1 MKRSNHREEKQE
13 DQMVEAA
20 LQESPAAGWR
30 LKLSIALFGLS
41 IILPLG
47 GIPALTLLGLSGT
60 MTATLSGGVLVT
72 AEVLG
77 IIAVAVAGKSGF
89 AMIKAKVAG
98 IFKHYGPPQKVSR
111 LRYVVGLVMF
121 FGPIVFG
128 WVSIYAV
135 AYLPGF
141 TSNPFPYAI
150 SGDLL
155 LLSGLFVLGGD
166 FWDKLQSLFRH
177 DAEAVFVDRS
187 EK

>member
-1 MKRSNHREEKQE
+1 
-13 DQMVEAA
+13 
-20 LQESPAAGWR
+20 
-30 LKLSIALFGLS
+30 
-41 IILPLG
+41 
-47 GIPALTLLGLSGT
+47 
-60 MTATLSGGVLVT
+60 
-72 AEVLG
+72 
-77 IIAVAVAGKSGF
+77 
-89 AMIKAKVAG
+89 
-98 IFKHYGPPQKVSR
+98 
-111 LRYVVGLVMF
+111 MF